1 MCNNNRM
8 SVPIN
13 NIFDSLIENHEKDTN
28 STTLNTL
35 YSIISQKDELIH
47 NLKETNEGLSVI
59 INKFSKTINTTNK
72 NITHVLS
79 KISTAQDIDQ
89 IMIDH
94 KNLKSKI
101 NLLTEHNQKLTNK
114 LLASNSIYNNLK
126 NTYFGLN
133 KVYIAKFNSVSQ
145 IYSDTTILENKINML
160 EDKLTTAN
168 NMFKCQI
175 CFSNIIDIVVMP
187 CYHIYICKEC
197 VEQIIENTD
206 GGSAVNCPV
215 CNERIIEYKNIYL
228 PI

>member
-1 MCNNNRM
+1 M

-89 IMIDH
+89 IMIDQ

-133 KVYIAKFNSVSQ
+133 KLYIDKFNSVYQTFNDNS
-145 IYSDTTILENKINML
+145 ILENKICML
-160 EDKLTTAN
+160 EDKIVTTN
-168 NMFKCQI
+168 NMFKCKI
-175 CFSNIIDIVVMP
+175 CFGNIIDIIVMP
-187 CYHIYICKEC
+187 CYHIYICSEC
-197 VEQIIENTD
+197 IDQIIENTD
-206 GGSAVNCPV
+206 DGASVNCPV